1 MPKSPKKKVKKSKN
15 IDSDGI
21 NYKKLF
27 FELMSVLAIVFGV
40 SIAVLYPYINA
51 KLKERDP
58 YERFRSIITRVD
70 EYDYSKGRDTDLEKE
85 LDNAVKEARSDAQS
99 HFYVLAS
106 GIYYCNVKMYRLAY
120 DAFEWLD
127 VYGLQDDE
135 EVTDVEARRVL
146 CQRKAE
152 SDGKNDL

>member
-1 MPKSPKKKVKKSKN
+1 MVKKSKRSISN
-15 IDSDGI
+15 KPKSDDI

-27 FELMSVLAIVFGV
+27 FELMLVFAILFGV
-40 SIAVLYPYINA
+40 VVAILYPYINE
-51 KLKERDP
+51 KNKSIDK
-58 YERFRSIITRVD
+58 YEQYREIITRVD
-70 EYDYSKGRDTDLEKE
+70 NYDYTKGRDLELEKE
-85 LDNAVKEARSDAQS
+85 LDYTVKNAKNDYQS

-127 VYGLQDDE
+127 VNKLNDRVEDN
-135 EVTDVEARRVL
+135 DAEARRVL